1 MNMPTP
7 PTPLPPHI
15 PQALR
20 ACFSAQRAAFQD
32 QRNPGLEQRRADLRA
47 LHRLLVDNRQA
58 LVDAVNRDYGCRS
71 RWAWSASWCRG
82 TFPSPWSCS
91 R

>member
-20 ACFSAQRAAFQD
+20 ACFSAQRDAFQR

-58 LVDAVNRDYGCRS
+58 LVDAGLLLLQQRLAADEALRLVPGCREPEP
-71 RWAWSASWCRG
+71 RLE
-82 TFPSPWSCS
+82 
-91 R
+91 